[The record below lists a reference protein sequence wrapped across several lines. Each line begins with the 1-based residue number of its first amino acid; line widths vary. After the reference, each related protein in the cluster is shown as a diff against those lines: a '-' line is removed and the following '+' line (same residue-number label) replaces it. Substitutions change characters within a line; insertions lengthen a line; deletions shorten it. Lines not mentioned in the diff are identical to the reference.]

1 GAGEQGSRGAG
12 EQGSRGA
19 GEQGSRGAGEQ
30 GSRGAREQGRVQ
42 CALFF
47 PLCPS
52 APLHF
57 KLVRNA
63 GIFPAKK
70 LLNAVCKC
78 CKKSKLIKAVL
89 EARGFKP
96 KFSINENCP
105 LSH

>member
-1 GAGEQGSRGAG
+1 MLKACAC
-12 EQGSRGA
+12 A

-63 GIFPAKK
+63 G
-70 LLNAVCKC
+70 LR
-78 CKKSKLIKAVL
+78 S
-89 EARGFKP
+89 RG
-96 KFSINENCP
+96 SRY
-105 LSH
+105 